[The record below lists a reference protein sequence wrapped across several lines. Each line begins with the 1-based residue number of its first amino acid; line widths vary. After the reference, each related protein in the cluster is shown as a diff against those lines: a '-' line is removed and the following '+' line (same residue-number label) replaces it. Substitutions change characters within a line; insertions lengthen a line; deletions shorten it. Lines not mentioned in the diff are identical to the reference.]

1 MKKIKK
7 LLFKGPYFPSHDQNL
22 MSSEG
27 DLGAAREDFL
37 KNRFT
42 NVDFL
47 LKSRY
52 DWMNKYLKEGMK
64 IVEVGA
70 GSGLSE
76 LYLNQKP
83 LITDAVDNP
92 WVDKYIDATK
102 MDFEDSS
109 IDIIIASHT
118 IHHFYNPAMFFF
130 ECERVLK
137 KGGKIV
143 ISEIHTSFFMRLLL
157 TAMRHE
163 GYSYDIDIFN
173 LKSVV
178 NDKRDLWSANCAVP
192 EILFESTKDFEN
204 YFTNL
209 KIDLKEYCEFSIFPL
224 SGGVTAKTPM
234 PRLPIFIL
242 KCFNYLD
249 KILVRLFPRI
259 FALGMRV
266 VISRK

>member
-7 LLFKGPYFPSHDQNL
+7 IFFQGPYFPSHNENR
-22 MSSEG
+22 MKSEG
-27 DLGAAREDFL
+27 DLAAAREAFL
-37 KNRFT
+37 SNRFT

-47 LKSRY
+47 LNSRY
-52 DWMNKYLKEGMK
+52 SWMNKYLKDDMT

-70 GSGLSE
+70 GAGLSE
-76 LYLNQKP
+76 LYLNKKP

-109 IDIIIASHT
+109 IDVIIASHT

-130 ECERVLK
+130 ECIRVLK
-137 KGGKIV
+137 KGGKII
-143 ISEIHTSFFMRLLL
+143 ISEIHTAFFMRLLL

-192 EILFESTKDFEN
+192 EIPFNDKNKFEN
-204 YFTNL
+204 YFKDL

-234 PRLPIFIL
+234 PKLPVFVL
-242 KCFNYLD
+242 KFFNFLD
-249 KILVRLFPRI
+249 NILVKLFPKI

-266 VISRK
+266 VISKR